1 MHQESFVK
9 MILLK
14 HGLDETSKS
23 LSTISINH
31 PTEKDL
37 PPDPAM
43 LKKIQGMAGEF
54 NWLSTRTRAD
64 LGYWTSLISSAAT
77 KHGAWSIELGKKVL
91 RYLLGKQNV
100 RIRFPRGG
108 SSESLIAWSDA
119 GYGGISTRS
128 QSGIIIVW
136 AGSVVLW
143 RSSKQRTA
151 AQSTCEAE
159 ISAAALGFQIVEG
172 LRAILEEW
180 GIALSTPLLLVD
192 NKSALVLATC
202 GGSWRTRY
210 FAVRAARIAEEVEC
224 GRLNLRYC
232 RTDRMLADSLTK
244 LATSEIIERLLRALL
259 GDLPEVPGQDQAV
272 TASDATWWASLML
285 RTGGD
290 PALSTSLE
298 AVDSKGPSSVLV
310 DSNNQMKIVKE
321 VEKKKKKKHRR
332 GKPQKKL
339 TGNQR
344 EKRRRQLQEKGGV
357 PHDSEQRKLL

>member
-1 MHQESFVK
+1 
-9 MILLK
+9 
-14 HGLDETSKS
+14 
-23 LSTISINH
+23 
-31 PTEKDL
+31 
-37 PPDPAM
+37 
-43 LKKIQGMAGEF
+43 MAGEF

-108 SSESLIAWSDA
+108 CSETLIAWSDA

-128 QSGIIIVW
+128 QSGIIVSW

-159 ISAAALGFQIVEG
+159 VSAAALGFQIVEG

-180 GIALSTPLLLVD
+180 GVTLSTPLLLVD

-210 FAVRAARIAEEVEC
+210 FAVRAARI
-224 GRLNLRYC
+224 
-232 RTDRMLADSLTK
+232 S
-244 LATSEIIERLLRALL
+244 
-259 GDLPEVPGQDQAV
+259 
-272 TASDATWWASLML
+272 L
-285 RTGGD
+285 RTRD
-290 PALSTSLE
+290 PVTPVRQTSPR
-298 AVDSKGPSSVLV
+298 K
-310 DSNNQMKIVKE
+310 
-321 VEKKKKKKHRR
+321 
-332 GKPQKKL
+332 
-339 TGNQR
+339 
-344 EKRRRQLQEKGGV
+344 
-357 PHDSEQRKLL
+357 SEPGRRKLLCVVSTPPWAPSEESLTLPRVTTSILSWRASRGAERCETFGEPGM

>member
-1 MHQESFVK
+1 
-9 MILLK
+9 
-14 HGLDETSKS
+14 
-23 LSTISINH
+23 
-31 PTEKDL
+31 
-37 PPDPAM
+37 
-43 LKKIQGMAGEF
+43 MAGEF

-119 GYGGISTRS
+119 GYGGISIRS
-128 QSGIIIVW
+128 QSEIIISL

-159 ISAAALGFQIVEG
+159 VSAAALGFQIVEG
-172 LRAILEEW
+172 LRAILEDW
-180 GIALSTPLLLVD
+180 GITLSTPLLLVN
-192 NKSALVLATC
+192 NKSALVWATC

-244 LATSEIIERLLRALL
+244 LASSEIIERLWRALL

-272 TASDATWWASLML
+272 TASDATWWASLVM
-285 RTGGD
+285 RAVGSSGPAQRSRNDPGGKDDD
-290 PALSTSLE
+290 PVLSTSLR
-298 AVDSKGPSSVLV
+298 AVDSKGPSSASVA
-310 DSNNQMKIVKE
+310 SNNQIETVKK
-321 VEKKKKKKHRR
+321 VEKKKKKRR

-344 EKRRRQLQEKGGV
+344 EKRRRQIQENGGV
-357 PHDSEQRKLL
+357 PHDSEQRK